1 MHYKIIAHS
10 AGWAYTAT
18 EPGLIACKTVVTEDS
33 IVSTEDQVF

>member
-10 AGWAYTAT
+10 AGWAYTAA